1 MLLSINKN
9 TVFPVNHY
17 VVVLAFFFILLL
29 PILLPAF
36 QFHVSFV
43 GHMGLGSLFVPD
55 TLGMQGSLYNVVEQ
69 GIELKYRTIFGVVL
83 LYYPSYW
90 LGNMYCYFVNCIL
103 LLFSC
108 FFFIKT
114 LPRLQLQLTCSQ
126 VYAVFCTVMLNFYI
140 LGVMLHPNKEIP
152 LIFLTNVFVY
162 YAVIK
167 NKILLPMLVIAIS
180 ATFRDAYSLI
190 LLLSLFALN
199 IKVIHGIFHRRPYLT
214 SIAVIVFFS
223 LVGLKEIAK
232 LNLLSDYN
240 YILERNISVGSES
253 GSALNEL
260 PTYQSFPLKFINN
273 LFGSALRPQFIDLN
287 GRFNFIG
294 IGLWQFGVTLMLGIL
309 SWFYLLGRN
318 QNRRHLSKIALLI
331 LICLLFVSF
340 GSLTQPRYMAPYMFW
355 LAAGFVSILKFE
367 LILIIFLGII
377 LLSTVFSLIGFGA
390 LIPAGI
396 DVYPYF
402 N

>member
-1 MLLSINKN
+1 
-9 TVFPVNHY
+9 
-17 VVVLAFFFILLL
+17 
-29 PILLPAF
+29 
-36 QFHVSFV
+36 
-43 GHMGLGSLFVPD
+43 
-55 TLGMQGSLYNVVEQ
+55 
-69 GIELKYRTIFGVVL
+69 
-83 LYYPSYW
+83 
-90 LGNMYCYFVNCIL
+90 MYCYFVNFIH

-152 LIFLTNVFVY
+152 LIFLTNMFVY
-162 YAVIK
+162 YAVI
-167 NKILLPMLVIAIS
+167 NKKLVIPMLVIAIS

-190 LLLSLFALN
+190 LLLTLFALN
-199 IKVIHGIFHRRPYLT
+199 IKAINELFYRKPYLMST
-214 SIAVIVFFS
+214 AVIVFFS
-223 LVGLKEIAK
+223 LVGLNEIAK

-253 GSALNEL
+253 GSVLNEL
-260 PTYQSFPLKFINN
+260 PTYQSFPLKLINN

-294 IGLWQFGVTLMLGIL
+294 IGLWQFGLILMLGIL
-309 SWFYLLGRN
+309 SWFYLLGKN
-318 QNRRHLSKIALLI
+318 QNCKYLSKIALLI
-331 LICLLFVSF
+331 FICLLFVSF
-340 GSLTQPRYMAPYMFW
+340 GSLTQPRYMVPYIFW
-355 LAAGFVSILKFE
+355 LAAGFVSILKFD

-377 LLSTVFSLIGFGA
+377 LLSAVFSLIGLGA
-390 LIPAGI
+390 LTPGGI